1 MRTKFASIAKPNEFA
16 YVFDT
21 DAYDSS
27 PQVDSH
33 FRMFATYGDGFCQH
47 SGDWTITT
55 EFMAD
60 YLASM
65 ATVMLADEEL
75 TKRAAYEL
83 TRAPSLKDIEF
94 AASVVFKESD
104 RDWSHRRYYSTSE
117 RKLTSSR
124 AKQHDKRY
132 EEVSEWNNGTPAAI
146 YRMLIPSYAHGLT
159 MYAYAD
165 AIRNW
170 SLNQTKLYMEMPAE
184 FLNWFPGD
192 RDKLQQLRYAF
203 NACLNLAR
211 AYQLRCEA
219 LNDLQNINPPA
230 VEAPAQ
236 VDQPEETP
244 APPAATTEPAEGATE
259 APAQVDQPE
268 TIGTFTQLAADRE
281 VGETEPAIAA

>member
-1 MRTKFASIAKPNEFA
+1 MRTKFASIAKPAEYA
-16 YVFDT
+16 YVFDS
-21 DAYDSS
+21 DAYDSH

-33 FRMFATYGDGFCQH
+33 FRMFATYGDGLCQH
-47 SGDWTITT
+47 SGDWAITT

-60 YLASM
+60 YLASL

-75 TKRAAYEL
+75 TKHAAYEL
-83 TRAPSLKDIEF
+83 THAPSLKDIEF

-132 EEVSEWNNGTPAAI
+132 EEIAEWNNGTPAAI
-146 YRMLIPSYAHGLT
+146 YRMLIPSYAHGLI
-159 MYAYAD
+159 MYTYAD

-170 SLNQTKLYMEMPAE
+170 SLDQTKLHMDMPAE

-192 RDKLQQLRYAF
+192 RDKVQHLRHAY
-203 NACLNLAR
+203 NACLSLAR
-211 AYQLRCEA
+211 AYQLRCDA
-219 LNDLQNINPPA
+219 LNELQNIRPPA

-236 VDQPEETP
+236 VE
-244 APPAATTEPAEGATE
+244 APKPDTTE
-259 APAQVDQPE
+259 
-268 TIGTFTQLAADRE
+268 TFSQLAPDRE
-281 VGETEPAIAA
+281 VCETEPQVAA